1 MMPNMMSLMNGVRGF
16 MQNPTQAMLQ
26 NKFWIPQQFMND
38 PNGAIQYLLNSGK
51 ISQAQYNQIKQMADQ
66 LKNDPSF
73 KQMFQTK

>member
-1 MMPNMMSLMNGVRGF
+1 MMRNMMSLMNGFRGF

-26 NKFWIPQQFMND
+26 NKFGIPQQFMND

>member
-1 MMPNMMSLMNGVRGF
+1 MMPNMMSLMNGFRGF

-26 NKFWIPQQFMND
+26 NKFGIPQQFMND